1 MIILQS
7 RRRYLLAIVGICAA
21 AALTSAQVQQPV
33 DAQHSLSEAQIDSLK
48 QIRSDSEKKAAP
60 LALELASTVK
70 QVYENV
76 LSDREN
82 QRLRH
87 RLDRRLHAIAAQ
99 LLTIKGQSIRDS
111 VNVLTPDQKQLLKD
125 EMRKPSAPGDLM
137 ELIGKV
143 FSVSGN

>member
-1 MIILQS
+1 MIITPS
-7 RRRYLLAIVGICAA
+7 RQIYLLAIAFICAA
-21 AALTSAQVQQPV
+21 AALTIAQGQQPV
-33 DAQHSLSEAQIDSLK
+33 DARHSLSEAQKNSLK

-76 LSDREN
+76 LSEREN

-111 VNVLTPDQKQLLKD
+111 VNVLTPEQKQLLKD
-125 EMRKPSAPGDLM
+125 EMRKPNAPGDLM
-137 ELIGKV
+137 ELIGKI